1 MSTDTSHDTTH
12 DTETM
17 PVSAEVRESMHSAEY
32 YLRQDRGHIP
42 DALFEQSTKDL
53 GNEPLDKSVFVR
65 REFHE
70 VEKTRL
76 WKRVWQMA
84 CRENDIP
91 EVGDRVVYDIIDQS
105 IVLVR
110 SAPDEIKAFHNT
122 CMHRGTR
129 LVAPEVGDPTSGKQ
143 FTCSFH
149 KWSYN
154 LDGSIK
160 QIPCRWDFPAVRD
173 EQVHLSEVQVGTWN
187 GWVFINMDPRCQPFE
202 EFLGETIP
210 RHFLSWPRERT
221 AKVAHIGKVIP
232 CNWKLAAEAFLEIY
246 HIVATHPN
254 FLPYSADCNAQY
266 DFWGLHARMLG
277 IVGVPSPHLGEIEDP
292 QMIVDGM
299 LGDAVG
305 NMFGESEFD
314 MPQLAEGATEMDAR
328 QLCADFVRQAMGAQF
343 GVDFSGAS
351 DSEMLDATQYFM
363 FPNFIPWAGNAF
375 PINYR
380 VRPNG
385 DDHESSIFEVLV
397 LSFMPEGA
405 QLPKD
410 SQLKMT
416 PPDEPWGAVPEL
428 GGLGPIVDQDM
439 VNLVKFQRG
448 IKSDGIT
455 HVQLANY
462 QERNIRNLHQNLERF
477 VRE

>member
-1 MSTDTSHDTTH
+1 VSTDTSHSNDTA
-12 DTETM
+12 
-17 PVSAEVRESMHSAEY
+17 PVSAEVRESMKTADY
-32 YLRQDRGHIP
+32 YLRLDRGQVP
-42 DALFEQSTKDL
+42 EALFEQSTKDL
-53 GNEPLDKSVFVR
+53 GDEPLDKTPFLS

-70 VEKTRL
+70 VEKKRL

-91 EVGDRVVYDIIDQS
+91 GVGDRVVYDIVDQS

-110 SAPDEIKAFHNT
+110 SAPGEIKAFHNV

-129 LVAPEVGDPTSGKQ
+129 LVDPDVGDSTSGSE

-149 KWSYN
+149 KWSYH

-173 EQVHLSEVQVGTWN
+173 EQVHLSEVKTATWN
-187 GWVFINMDPRCQPFE
+187 GFVFVNLDPNCQPFE
-202 EFLGETIP
+202 EFLGETLP
-210 RHFLSWPRERT
+210 RHFQSWPRDK
-221 AKVAHIGKVIP
+221 AYKAAHIGKVIP

-266 DFWGLHARMLG
+266 DFWGRHARMLG
-277 IVGVPSPHLGEIEDP
+277 VVGVSSPHLGEVDDP
-292 QMIVDGM
+292 QLIVDGM

-314 MPQLAEGATEMDAR
+314 MPQLPEGATEMDAR

-351 DSEMLDATQYFM
+351 DSEMLDATQYFV

-375 PINYR
+375 PMAYR

-397 LSFMPEGA
+397 MMWLPEGA
-405 QLPKD
+405 PRPKD
-410 SQLKMT
+410 SPLKMT
-416 PPDEPWGAVPEL
+416 PPDEPWGAVAEL
-428 GGLGPIVDQDM
+428 GGLGPIIDQDM

-448 IKSDGIT
+448 IRSDGIT
-455 HVQLANY
+455 QVHFANY
-462 QERNIRNLHQNLERF
+462 QERNIRNLHQNLEQF
-477 VRE
+477 ISD